1 MQAPS
6 PSPAPRSIL
15 VDMPRGSGPHPA
27 VVLAPGVSYHLRMPL
42 MERLGQV
49 LPEQGIAVFRFNW
62 RYMDSEPQGQPSDDL
77 SVEQAELAAVIA
89 LARADVRV
97 RPDRLVVAG
106 KSMGSVVATRIFA
119 ADPALAGAVLLT
131 PLISRPSAGDAEPIN
146 TADLHHGS
154 LLSEQRP
161 SLLVS
166 GDRDPHCDTRQ
177 LHRFAAAA
185 TPAMRVAVVGGDHGF
200 ATPGLEGDA
209 AIAARDRAHDLV
221 ARLVVDFVCSG
232 FG

>member
-1 MQAPS
+1 MQAPY
-6 PSPAPRSIL
+6 PSSAPRSIL
-15 VDMPRGSGPHPA
+15 VDMPRGTGPHPA

-49 LPEQGIAVFRFNW
+49 LPEHGIAVFRFNW

-131 PLISRPSAGDAEPIN
+131 PLISRPNTGDAAPTN

-154 LLSEQRP
+154 LSSEQRP
-161 SLLVS
+161 L
-166 GDRDPHCDTRQ
+166 T
-177 LHRFAAAA
+177 RFALSDASHRR
-185 TPAMRVAVVGGDHGF
+185 TPIDLSPPGRGDVKQRSVRF
-200 ATPGLEGDA
+200 DE
-209 AIAARDRAHDLV
+209 RALRSE
-221 ARLVVDFVCSG
+221 AC
-232 FG
+232 